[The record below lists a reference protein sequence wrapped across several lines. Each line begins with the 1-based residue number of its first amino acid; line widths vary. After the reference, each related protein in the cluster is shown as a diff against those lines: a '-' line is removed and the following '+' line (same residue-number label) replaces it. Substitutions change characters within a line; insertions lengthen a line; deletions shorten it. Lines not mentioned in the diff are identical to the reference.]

1 VLSIIRRALTFM
13 TRREKLSFVAF
24 LFFRAGVSILDLL
37 GILGIGWLGSSLAFS
52 LTGAEVEKNEIKLG
66 SFNLPSISLEALPF
80 AIVVILCLFLF
91 KAISS
96 IALTSRLAHFLARV
110 EARAGKAIV
119 EAAFGNNLLVSGKRS
134 KDEIIYAVQI
144 GSPSAFGGLLNAVGA
159 FVAEGFLFALIL
171 TSFVIVDPTSALIA
185 VVYFG
190 FIGFLI
196 QFFLGRLMQR
206 ASNKTTV
213 STVEANTLISD
224 LSDTIRE
231 ASILGR
237 REFFYEKIYDLRKIA
252 AGGTATQVVIA
263 GLPRYIV
270 ESALIAG
277 IALFVLAQLSGGD
290 ITASAAT
297 IGIFLS
303 GGLRLTAS
311 LLPLQASL
319 LSIKLS
325 TPPALRALDILEEI
339 ENSISS
345 PAHNKSEATPLEPG
359 PVGLRLEHVDFKYL
373 PSLPNVINDISL
385 DVPAGSQVA
394 LIGVS
399 GSGKSTLADL
409 VLGLLDPTSGEIRMG
424 GQKPSQLLAQF
435 PGLVGYV
442 PQNPGLV
449 SGTITQN
456 IALGID
462 PSDVIISRVEDAVR
476 SANLTNFVDSLPLGL
491 GTDIGVRKDE
501 LSGGQLQRIGLARA
515 LYTKPKLL
523 VLDEATSAL
532 DAESENEINVAL
544 EAMRGSVTVIMIAHR
559 LNTVQ
564 NSDIVF
570 FMEEGA
576 ISARGTF
583 QELVEANQKVRTLA
597 NLMAIKPKGSG
608 LTG

>member
-1 VLSIIRRALTFM
+1 M

-252 AGGTATQVVIA
+252 AGGTATQV
-263 GLPRYIV
+263 
-270 ESALIAG
+270 
-277 IALFVLAQLSGGD
+277 VLAQLSGGD